1 MGALG
6 WDIKF
11 FRLSSGRCPFD
22 EFFNELQK
30 EDQVRIRSRLEKVR
44 QEGPRYDQFSSHL
57 RDEIYELRFNIS
69 AGTTRLFF
77 FYQPNQTIVI
87 THGTPKKQR
96 KIKAADIELA
106 MQYRAEYLERGE

>member
-1 MGALG
+1 MGASG
-6 WDIKF
+6 WNIKF

-22 EFFNELQK
+22 EFFDDLRK

-44 QEGPRYDQFSSHL
+44 LEGPRYDQFSSLL

-77 FYQPNQTIVI
+77 LLPAQPDDRHHSRNTEETTEDQGV
-87 THGTPKKQR
+87 
-96 KIKAADIELA
+96 
-106 MQYRAEYLERGE
+106 